1 MAGPKEIQVD
11 ETGPDFVIQNMERIL
26 TKSRCETAPLV
37 PLDLFKDDQEV
48 IAFYHGLDI
57 S

>member
-26 TKSRCETAPLV
+26 TKSR
-37 PLDLFKDDQEV
+37 
-48 IAFYHGLDI
+48 
-57 S
+57 